1 MSEKREERKQRKST
15 AIIRKAGVRGIR
27 TQKAM
32 TFLIDLENVERLQGE
47 KNKGRLIND
56 LIRKH
61 YEDGEV

>member
-1 MSEKREERKQRKST
+1 MSEKSEERKQREST
-15 AIIRKAGVRGIR
+15 ASIRKAGVRGIR

-47 KNKGRLIND
+47 KNKGRLVND
-56 LIRKH
+56 LLHKH

>member
-1 MSEKREERKQRKST
+1 MKDYREKRKST
-15 AIIRKAGVRGIR
+15 ASIRKAGVRGIR

-47 KNKGRLIND
+47 RNKGRLINY
-56 LIRKH
+56 LLHKH

>member
-1 MSEKREERKQRKST
+1 MSEKNEERKQRKST
-15 AIIRKAGVRGIR
+15 ASIRKAGVRGIR

-47 KNKGRLIND
+47 RNKGMLVND
-56 LIRKH
+56 LIKKH